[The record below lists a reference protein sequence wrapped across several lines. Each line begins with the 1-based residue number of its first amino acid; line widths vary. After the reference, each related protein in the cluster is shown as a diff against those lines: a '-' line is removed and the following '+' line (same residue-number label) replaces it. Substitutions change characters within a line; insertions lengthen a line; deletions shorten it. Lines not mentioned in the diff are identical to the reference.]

1 MAEWLS
7 FSVQALKEADILF
20 AQAEPLAPGS
30 LILAR
35 ST

>member
-7 FSVQALKEADILF
+7 FHIQTLKEADTFF

-30 LILAR
+30 LSVSR